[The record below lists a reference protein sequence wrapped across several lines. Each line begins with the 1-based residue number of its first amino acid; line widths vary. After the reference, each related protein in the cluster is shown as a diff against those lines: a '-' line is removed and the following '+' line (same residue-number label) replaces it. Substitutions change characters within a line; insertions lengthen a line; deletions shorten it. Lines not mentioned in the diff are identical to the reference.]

1 MAEFIGPPK
10 PNGKRDRPPLGQTRG
25 VLGAVDEGADA
36 ESKALKVLLA
46 SLSLLDEEDQNVY
59 YGLFNDTIKLNV
71 INEDENLAKIK
82 ASEVAAEKLGIK
94 DSIPVNL
101 DDKTL
106 FKVALD
112 TKNKLPND
120 IRLKI
125 DTNANLVGD
134 KELEMVELTAGNLGI
149 NFDGETAVGQYN
161 YNKGKL
167 SINPRIT
174 RTDENIKTDT
184 GLQYLID
191 KDTVSIFTPEGPVE
205 IPKESITVNINTD
218 KLYDEK
224 SGEIAYVRR
233 KDDGDQKA
241 SVFLNNY
248 IANENEFGGAE
259 NQAQLALNY
268 VTDKGIEFSGTAY
281 KDFERDQDK
290 SSIGV
295 NLPITDFASL
305 EGKKFFD
312 DAKEDDQFRLNIG
325 KNINFPGGGKLNLG
339 GFYDQ
344 DGDYQAGINYKL
356 AFGQEPEPKGPT
368 FSTTDPKEALSFL
381 QRNILQGRY
390 KKGGRVKM
398 SSGGL
403 ADILKV

>member
-1 MAEFIGPPK
+1 MAEFIGPPRA
-10 PNGKRDRPPLGQTRG
+10 NGKRDRLPPRQTPG

-82 ASEVAAEKLGIK
+82 ASEVAAEKLRIK

-161 YNKGKL
+161 YNKGNL

-184 GLQYLID
+184 ELQYLID

-224 SGEIAYVRR
+224 SGQIAYVRR

-312 DAKEDDQFRLNIG
+312 DAKEDDQLRLNIG
-325 KNINFPGGGKLNLG
+325 KTYDSPGGGKLDLR

-356 AFGQEPEPKGPT
+356 AFGQQPEPKGPT
-368 FSTTDPKEALSFL
+368 FSTTNPKEALSFL